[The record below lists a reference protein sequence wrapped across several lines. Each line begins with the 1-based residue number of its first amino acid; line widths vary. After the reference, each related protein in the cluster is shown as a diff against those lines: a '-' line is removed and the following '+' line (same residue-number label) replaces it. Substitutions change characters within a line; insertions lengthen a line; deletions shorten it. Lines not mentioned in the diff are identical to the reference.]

1 MITRTQLLGAWSLE
15 SYTEADV
22 QSGEVSYPMGRNP
35 EGLILYTSDGYMSA
49 QLSSDGRDRFR
60 NQDPYGGSS
69 EEYIAAGCSYI
80 AYSGR
85 FYFDE
90 SNGRLE
96 REMFVS
102 FFPNWQGQR
111 QVRVAAIEDDR
122 LHLAPDRPM
131 PFNSRPQGREPDLEA
146 LNAQSLNSK
155 GGDEPVSE

>member
-146 LNAQSLNSK
+146 LNPQSLNSK

>member
-49 QLSSDGRDRFR
+49 QLGSDGRDRFR

-69 EEYIAAGCSYI
+69 EEYIAAGRSYI

-85 FYFDE
+85 FYFGE

-146 LNAQSLNSK
+146 LSPQSLNSK